1 MGQSKKMLLNYDDP
15 TLLTGKQASY
25 HTQEKNPELS
35 LKISGPWAAAFF
47 FIKKKYWKPTPQ
59 GSINERTIILLFF
72 STSGGSCLTT
82 ASLLTEILIKKL
94 RKKSKEIW
102 TGPRDGNQYNQERL
116 EWLF

>member
-47 FIKKKYWKPTPQ
+47 Y
-59 GSINERTIILLFF
+59 
-72 STSGGSCLTT
+72 
-82 ASLLTEILIKKL
+82 
-94 RKKSKEIW
+94 
-102 TGPRDGNQYNQERL
+102 
-116 EWLF
+116 